1 MDNDN
6 ENIIYEYPM
15 PDRLVIIGDI
25 HGDIKRFKNILLDA
39 KIINNNIEWIAEP
52 QNTIVIQMGDQI
64 DSLNRVENNDW
75 EVIEDL
81 EMIKF
86 TDLLDK
92 IANAK
97 GGKVI
102 SIIGNHEF
110 MNILG
115 NYTYV
120 SAKSIANNVKRRIEL
135 FKPGGQLSKILSDR
149 PIIIKIGS
157 LLFCHAGLTVSHLF
171 VLQKYNKDIFYLNK
185 LWKLFVNTNNINNSE
200 DSEIFS
206 KIILD
211 DDGILW
217 TRNLTI
223 GEELN
228 IVLKSINCNHM
239 FVGHTVVDNIK
250 LINNNLWYTDTGI
263 SRAFGNKSYQY
274 IDIVDNN
281 VNIKTLN
288 N

>member
-1 MDNDN
+1 MN
-6 ENIIYEYPM
+6 NIIISEYLIPQ
-15 PDRLVIIGDI
+15 RLVIIGDI
-25 HGDIKRFKNILLDA
+25 HGDIKRLKTILIDA
-39 KIINNNIEWIAEP
+39 KIINNNIEWIAQP

-64 DSLNRVENNDW
+64 DSLNRVEENDW
-75 EVIEDL
+75 EIIEDIEVL
-81 EMIKF
+81 KF

-92 IANAK
+92 IAKLK

-102 SIIGNHEF
+102 SIIGNHEC

-120 SAKSIANNVKRRIEL
+120 SAKSIANNEKRRNEL
-135 FKPGGQLSKILSDR
+135 FKPGGQLSKILSNR

-157 LLFCHAGLTVSHLF
+157 LLFCHAGLKVSHLF
-171 VLQKYNKDIFYLNK
+171 VLQKYNKEIFYLNK
-185 LWKLFVNTNNINNSE
+185 LWKTFALTNNINNPE

-217 TRNLTI
+217 TRSLTT

-228 IVLKSINCNHM
+228 IVLKNINCNHM
-239 FVGHTVVDNIK
+239 FVGHTVVDSIK

-274 IDIVDNN
+274 IDIVNN
-281 VNIKTLN
+281 DVSIKTLN

>member
-64 DSLNRVENNDW
+64 DSLNRVEDNDW

-92 IANAK
+92 IAKAK

-200 DSEIFS
+200 DNEIFS

>member
-1 MDNDN
+1 
-6 ENIIYEYPM
+6 M

-64 DSLNRVENNDW
+64 DSLNRIEDNDW
-75 EVIEDL
+75 EVLEDIEML
-81 EMIKF
+81 KF
-86 TDLLDK
+86 TYLLDK
-92 IANAK
+92 IASTK

-120 SAKSIANNVKRRIEL
+120 SAKSIANNEKRRNEL
-135 FKPGGQLSKILSDR
+135 FKPGGQLSKILSNR

-157 LLFCHAGLTVSHLF
+157 LLFCHAGLKESHLF
-171 VLQKYNKDIFYLNK
+171 VLQKYNKEIFYLNK
-185 LWKLFVNTNNINNSE
+185 LWKTFALTNNINNQE

-217 TRNLTI
+217 TRSLTS

-228 IVLKSINCNHM
+228 IVLKNINCNHM
-239 FVGHTVVDNIK
+239 FVGHTVVDSIK

-274 IDIVDNN
+274 IDIVNN
-281 VNIKTLN
+281 DVSIKTLN

>member
-1 MDNDN
+1 MDND
-6 ENIIYEYPM
+6 NIIYEYPM

-64 DSLNRVENNDW
+64 DSLNRIEDNDW
-75 EVIEDL
+75 EVLEDIEML
-81 EMIKF
+81 KF

-92 IANAK
+92 IASTK

-120 SAKSIANNVKRRIEL
+120 SAKSIANNEKRRNEL
-135 FKPGGQLSKILSDR
+135 FKPGGQLSKILSNR

-157 LLFCHAGLTVSHLF
+157 LLFCHAGLKESHLF
-171 VLQKYNKDIFYLNK
+171 VLQKYNKEIFYLNK
-185 LWKLFVNTNNINNSE
+185 LWKTFALTNNINNQE
-200 DSEIFS
+200 DSDIFS

-217 TRNLTI
+217 TRSLTS

-228 IVLKSINCNHM
+228 IVLKNINCNHM
-239 FVGHTVVDNIK
+239 FVGHTVVDSIK

-274 IDIVDNN
+274 IDIVNN
-281 VNIKTLN
+281 DVSIKTLN

>member
-64 DSLNRVENNDW
+64 DSLNRIENNDW

-135 FKPGGQLSKILSDR
+135 FKSGGQLSKILSDR

>member
-157 LLFCHAGLTVSHLF
+157 LLFCHAGLTVSHMF

-228 IVLKSINCNHM
+228 IVLKSVNCNHM

>member
-64 DSLNRVENNDW
+64 DSLNRIENNDW

>member
-1 MDNDN
+1 MDND
-6 ENIIYEYPM
+6 NIIYEYPM
-15 PDRLVIIGDI
+15 PNRLVIIGDI

-64 DSLNRVENNDW
+64 DSLNRIEDNDW
-75 EVIEDL
+75 EVLEDIEML
-81 EMIKF
+81 KF

-92 IANAK
+92 IASTK

-120 SAKSIANNVKRRIEL
+120 SAKSIANNEKRRNEL
-135 FKPGGQLSKILSDR
+135 FKPGGQLSKILSNR

-157 LLFCHAGLTVSHLF
+157 LLFCHAGLKVSHLF
-171 VLQKYNKDIFYLNK
+171 VLQKYNKEIFYLNK
-185 LWKLFVNTNNINNSE
+185 LWKTFALTNNINNQE

-217 TRNLTI
+217 TRSLTS

-228 IVLKSINCNHM
+228 IVLKNINCNHM
-239 FVGHTVVDNIK
+239 FVGHTVVDSIK

-274 IDIVDNN
+274 IDIVNN
-281 VNIKTLN
+281 DVSIKTLN

>member
-1 MDNDN
+1 MDND
-6 ENIIYEYPM
+6 NIIYEYPM

-64 DSLNRVENNDW
+64 DSLNRIEDNDW
-75 EVIEDL
+75 EVLEDIEML
-81 EMIKF
+81 KF

-92 IANAK
+92 IASTK

-120 SAKSIANNVKRRIEL
+120 SAKSIANNEKRRNEL
-135 FKPGGQLSKILSDR
+135 FKPGGQLSKILSNR

-157 LLFCHAGLTVSHLF
+157 LLFCHAGLKESHLF
-171 VLQKYNKDIFYLNK
+171 VLQKYNKEIFYLNK
-185 LWKLFVNTNNINNSE
+185 LWKTFALTNNINNQE

-217 TRNLTI
+217 TRSLTS

-228 IVLKSINCNHM
+228 IVLKNINCNHM
-239 FVGHTVVDNIK
+239 FVGHTVVDSIK

-263 SRAFGNKSYQY
+263 SRAFGNKIYQY
-274 IDIVDNN
+274 IDIVNN
-281 VNIKTLN
+281 DVSIKTLN

>member
-1 MDNDN
+1 MDND
-6 ENIIYEYPM
+6 NIIYEYPM
-15 PDRLVIIGDI
+15 PNRLVIIGDI

-64 DSLNRVENNDW
+64 DSLNRIEDNDW
-75 EVIEDL
+75 EVLEDIEML
-81 EMIKF
+81 KF

-92 IANAK
+92 IASTK

-120 SAKSIANNVKRRIEL
+120 SAKSIANNEKRRNEL
-135 FKPGGQLSKILSDR
+135 FKPGGQLSKILSNR

-157 LLFCHAGLTVSHLF
+157 LLFCHAGLKESHLF
-171 VLQKYNKDIFYLNK
+171 VLQKYNKEIFYLNK
-185 LWKLFVNTNNINNSE
+185 LWKTFALTNNINNQE
-200 DSEIFS
+200 DSDIFS

-217 TRNLTI
+217 TRSLTS

-228 IVLKSINCNHM
+228 IVLKNINCNHM
-239 FVGHTVVDNIK
+239 FVGHTVVDSIK

-274 IDIVDNN
+274 IDIVNN
-281 VNIKTLN
+281 DVSIKTLN

>member
-239 FVGHTVVDNIK
+239 FIGHTVVDNIK

>member
-1 MDNDN
+1 MDND
-6 ENIIYEYPM
+6 NIIYEYLM
-15 PDRLVIIGDI
+15 PNRLVIIGDI

-39 KIINNNIEWIAEP
+39 QIINNNIEWIAEP

-64 DSLNRVENNDW
+64 DSLNRIEDNDW
-75 EVIEDL
+75 EVIEDI
-81 EMIKF
+81 EMLKF

-92 IANAK
+92 IATAK
-97 GGKVI
+97 GGRVI

-120 SAKSIANNVKRRIEL
+120 SAKSIANNEKRRREL
-135 FKPGGQLSKILSDR
+135 FKPNGQLSKILSNR
-149 PIIIKIGS
+149 PIIVKIGS
-157 LLFCHAGLTVSHLF
+157 LLFCHAGLKISHLF

-185 LWKLFVNTNNINNSE
+185 LWKTFALTNNINNPE
-200 DSEIFS
+200 DSDIFS

-217 TRNLTI
+217 TRSLNV

-228 IVLKSINCNHM
+228 ILLKYVNCNHM
-239 FVGHTVVDNIK
+239 FVGHTVVDSIK
-250 LINNNLWYTDTGI
+250 FINNNLWYTDTGI

-274 IDIVDNN
+274 INIVNN
-281 VNIKTLN
+281 DVSIKTLN